1 MKIEK
6 YKEYSPLVLRIGI
19 GMVFLWFGLTNI
31 FNPQSLVGYLPK
43 IVYALPIEPLTLLFV
58 NGIFEVIFGLLLL
71 VGLFQRLV
79 SFILFLHIL
88 IIMFGLGYNDIA
100 VRDFGLAL
108 ATFVIF
114 LNGPDKFC
122 LDKKLRKR

>member
-1 MKIEK
+1 MNFRK
-6 YKEYSPLVLRIGI
+6 YKEHAPFVLRISMSFVI
-19 GMVFLWFGLTNI
+19 LWFGLTNI
-31 FNPQSLVGYLPK
+31 FNPQYLVGYLPK
-43 IVYALPIEPLTLLFV
+43 IAYSLPIEPLTLLLI

-71 VGLFQRLV
+71 VGLFTRVVSLV
-79 SFILFLHIL
+79 LFLHIL
-88 IIMFGLGYNDIA
+88 IIMFGVGYNDIA

-122 LDKKLRKR
+122 LDKKLKR

>member
-1 MKIEK
+1 MDFRK
-6 YKEYSPLVLRIGI
+6 YEEYAPLVLRISMSLVI
-19 GMVFLWFGLTNI
+19 LWFGLTNI

-43 IVYALPIEPLTLLFV
+43 IAYSLPIEPLTFMIFT
-58 NGIFEVIFGLLLL
+58 GIFEVVFGLLLII
-71 VGLFQRLV
+71 GLFTRIS

-108 ATFVIF
+108 ATLVIF
-114 LNGPDKFC
+114 LNGPDKWC
-122 LDKKLRKR
+122 LDKRHRR